1 MSFQH
6 DTFQQN
12 AFQVELPGVGQG
24 PFNGGDQPNP
34 VLRVSFFATCLA
46 LSACFGTPNT
56 LPLQRYQP
64 REAVVT
70 RAPPRVVQQPFDAPN
85 VLITIPVVVVAPPFD
100 QTDWPNPLPK
110 PRTVQPEPPPNLLT
124 ETLFEPF
131 GEGAAYWPSY
141 FAKPRTVQP
150 EPPPN
155 LTRQIQPPFEQTDW
169 PNPLPK
175 PRTVQPDP
183 IPNLSAIGFAPNP
196 IPKYVSDFP
205 NPVLRTRTV
214 QPEIPPNITIT
225 VPTVVAAPFVQSDY
239 PNPVLRTR
247 TVQPEPPPNRTGTNL
262 PPFNQDDW
270 PNPAPKPRTVWKDTA
285 SAPPMFTPNPIP
297 FNQDDWPNPVL
308 RTRTVQPEIPV
319 DLIALQAAPAVIVY
333 QARGPL
339 YRWIAPIPLTKTDIP
354 PNILLNIYY
363 FAGQPPFKQTEW
375 FTPRRR
381 FDWLS
386 QTFDVLRYDDDH
398 IPFSQDQWPNPIR
411 RVYKADLQDYINHP
425 ALYTRD
431 VVTRV
436 PATVPILRK
445 RTVQPEIPINIRP
458 LTGPLQPTFKQLNWP
473 NPNLRTRTVQPEI
486 PRNLALSLTPPRPP
500 FNLTVQPNPTL
511 RLQGY
516 WVFQFDRLNLALQT
530 TGWEDINDGQTPGW
544 NATGDPCTV
553 DSTIGTADTTLYT
566 ADMDCSATWGPID
579 DSDTPGWVPIVD
591 TQAPAWTPVDDSDT
605 PGWTPVVTDPGGSS
619 SS

>member
-1 MSFQH
+1 MGFQ
-6 DTFQQN
+6 TSSFQQN
-12 AFQVELPGVGQG
+12 AFQEQIPGLASAPVV
-24 PFNGGDQPNP
+24 GGDQPNP

-46 LSACFGTPNT
+46 LSACFGTANT
-56 LPLQRYQP
+56 LPLQRYQT

-70 RAPPRVVQQPFDAPN
+70 RAPPRVVQQPFDPPN
-85 VLITIPVVVVAPPFD
+85 VLITIPVVVAAPFD

-110 PRTVQPEPPPNLLT
+110 PRTVQPEPPPNVLI
-124 ETLFEPF
+124 
-131 GEGAAYWPSY
+131 
-141 FAKPRTVQP
+141 TVP
-150 EPPPN
+150 VFV
-155 LTRQIQPPFEQTDW
+155 QPPFEQTDW

-175 PRTVQPDP
+175 PRTVQPEP
-183 IPNLSAIGFAPNP
+183 PPNITRQAQPPF
-196 IPKYVSDFP
+196 DQTDWP
-205 NPVLRTRTV
+205 NPVLRVRTV
-214 QPEIPPNITIT
+214 QPEPPPNLTRQIQS
-225 VPTVVAAPFVQSDY
+225 PFDQTDW
-239 PNPVLRTR
+239 PNPVLRVR
-247 TVQPEPPPNRTGTNL
+247 TAPPEPPPNRTGTNL
-262 PPFNQDDW
+262 PPFDQTDW
-270 PNPAPKPRTVWKDTA
+270 PNPVRRVATVWKDTA

-297 FNQDDWPNPVL
+297 FNQDDWPNPTL

-319 DLIALQAAPAVIVY
+319 DLIALQSAPVITVY
-333 QARGPL
+333 QARGAL
-339 YRWIAPIPLTKTDIP
+339 YRWIAPKPLTKTDIP

-386 QTFDVLRYDDDH
+386 QTFDTLRYDDDH
-398 IPFSQDQWPNPIR
+398 IPFSQDEWPNPIR
-411 RVYKADLQDYINHP
+411 RVYKADLQDYINHV
-425 ALYTRD
+425 ALFTRD

-473 NPNLRTRTVQPEI
+473 NPNLRLRTVQPEI
-486 PRNLALSLTPPRPP
+486 PRNLALSLTPLRPP

-591 TQAPAWTPVDDSDT
+591 TQTPAWTPVDDSDT